1 MKPAIFIDAY
11 LSSNDREQVFHK
23 NVQNFIDHG
32 YDVFIISNKISNFDK
47 FDKIKYFEYD
57 SRNRLLKDTTGY
69 LSTSD
74 SDYFQYAKKFNFNGD
89 VNVEPHVLF
98 IYSPIFNTTNLSV
111 LYNTRRICEIVKE
124 FGYTNI
130 LRVEYDCIFDR
141 YDFENTILKGYE
153 TERWND
159 YGLAASGC
167 FGIYTNWI
175 YLNVDYFT
183 NKIPVIKTE
192 NQYKEFLLNN
202 FCELKYLTFEKMMYR
217 ILNKIK
223 ILGVDESEKYVD
235 NNTNKFTS
243 DQTYSRFN
251 FYSGKLLVASANNH
265 SCIVL
270 DNQYDEEIS
279 VTITRD
285 NLIEIITMPSK
296 TFYTFSI
303 NPNQYVCIKHKE
315 HTKIIDTTSMCVG
328 EFTLLSK
335 SKDPSVWN

>member
-11 LSSNDREQVFHK
+11 LSSNEREQVFHK
-23 NVQNFIDHG
+23 NVQNFIDNG

-47 FDKIKYFEYD
+47 FDKVKYFEYD

-69 LSTSD
+69 LLSSD
-74 SDYFQYAKKFNFNGD
+74 SDYFNYNKKFGFCSD
-89 VNVEPHVLF
+89 VEPHALF
-98 IYSPIFNTTNLSV
+98 TYSPIFNTTNLSV
-111 LYNTRRICEIVKE
+111 LYNTRRICEIAKE

-153 TERWND
+153 TESWSD
-159 YGLAASGC
+159 YGLASSGC

-175 YLNVDYFT
+175 YLNVDYFIS
-183 NKIPVIKTE
+183 KIPSIQTDY
-192 NQYKEFLLNN
+192 QYKDFVFKN
-202 FCELKYLTFEKMMYR
+202 FGELKYLTFEKILHR

-223 ILGVDESEKYVD
+223 ILNADESEKYVGK
-235 NNTNKFTS
+235 NTNTFTS
-243 DQTYSRFN
+243 DQTYNRFN

-285 NLIEIITMPSK
+285 DVVEMINMPAG
-296 TFYTFSI
+296 TFYTLGI
-303 NPNQYVCIKHKE
+303 YPKQYVSLQHKK
-315 HTKIIDTTSMCVG
+315 HTKIVDTTSMCVG

-335 SKDPSVWN
+335 SKNPKAWD

>member
-11 LSSNDREQVFHK
+11 LSSSEREQTFHK

-47 FDKIKYFEYD
+47 FDKVKYFEYD
-57 SRNRLLKDTTGY
+57 SRNRLLKDTNGY
-69 LSTSD
+69 LPSSD
-74 SDYFQYAKKFNFNGD
+74 SDYFYYGKKFTFNGD
-89 VNVEPHVLF
+89 VEPHVLF

-153 TERWND
+153 TESWND

-167 FGIYTNWI
+167 YGIYTNWI
-175 YLNVDYFT
+175 YLNVDYFMS
-183 NKIPVIKTE
+183 KIPSIQSDY
-192 NQYKEFLLNN
+192 QYKDFVFKN
-202 FCELKYLTFEKMMYR
+202 FGELKYLTFEKILYR

-223 ILGVDESEKYVD
+223 IIGVEEAEKYVGK
-235 NNTNKFTS
+235 NTNNFTS
-243 DQTYSRFN
+243 DQTYNRFN
-251 FYSGKLLVASANNH
+251 FYSGRLLVATANSN
-265 SCIVL
+265 SCVIL
-270 DNQYDEEIS
+270 DNEYTETIS
-279 VTITRD
+279 VTIIRD

-303 NPNQYVCIKHKE
+303 NPNQYVCVKHKE
-315 HTKIIDTTSMCVG
+315 HNKIVDTTSMCVG

-335 SKDPSVWN
+335 SKDP

>member
-23 NVQNFIDHG
+23 NVQNFIDNG

-47 FDKIKYFEYD
+47 FDKVKYFEYD

-69 LSTSD
+69 LQSSD
-74 SDYFQYAKKFNFNGD
+74 SDYFNYGKKFSFYGD
-89 VNVEPHVLF
+89 TEPHSLF

-111 LYNTRRICEIVKE
+111 LYNTRRICEIAKE

-130 LRVEYDCIFDR
+130 LRVEYDCVFDR

-153 TERWND
+153 TESWND
-159 YGLAASGC
+159 YGLASSGC
-167 FGIYTNWI
+167 FGIYTNWV
-175 YLNVDYFT
+175 YLNVDYFIS
-183 NKIPVIKTE
+183 KIPSIQTDY
-192 NQYKEFLLNN
+192 QYKDFVFKN
-202 FCELKYLTFEKMMYR
+202 FGELKYLTFEKMLYR

-223 ILGVDESEKYVD
+223 ILNADETEKCVGK
-235 NNTNKFTS
+235 NTNTFTS
-243 DQTYSRFN
+243 DQTYNRFN

-285 NLIEIITMPSK
+285 DAVQVINLPAG

-303 NPNQYVCIKHKE
+303 NPKQYVSVKHKN
-315 HTKIIDTTSMCVG
+315 HTKIVDTTSICVG

-335 SKDPSVWN
+335 SKNPKAWD